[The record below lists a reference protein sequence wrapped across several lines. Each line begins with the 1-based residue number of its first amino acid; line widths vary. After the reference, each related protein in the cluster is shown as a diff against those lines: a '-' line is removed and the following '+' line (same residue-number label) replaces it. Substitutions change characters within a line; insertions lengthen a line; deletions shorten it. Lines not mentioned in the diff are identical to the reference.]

1 MFSAHDP
8 GASFWGVL
16 INSDKSPAPLL
27 EQLCLEIAHII
38 SSFDDYAT
46 TDLTPERLATFYRK
60 VGGNY
65 DVLFLQTKP
74 SALSFIYQRLG
85 CFHSIQPTTDA
96 YKPPAI
102 PALQPNG
109 FVRWQT
115 IQLLLDPDEHCRY
128 LQNAVDIWE
137 IENPNGGTFP
147 KTIPREAFPESP
159 DREMVE
165 WHETVSRR
173 FEMDYVK
180 KNILRASPP
189 NFGTYHYHFSHHQ
202 KDEPGGSK
210 ETNTFPSRR
219 RTTAQRAHVTP
230 DEPAPSSRHQRR
242 RSAEFPNSSTR
253 RVQSTYFRPPPPP
266 PPPPPE
272 FAPSPRAPSPPMW
285 TKSSPKAR
293 GRERGPTVSRPVS
306 PTTVPGHNSSDAS
319 SEDSIAAAQE
329 AANRHNSRHLRP
341 THSHSNHA
349 RRHSHE
355 AYARKPQR
363 DLSPEAQRR
372 TYTHR
377 DMFNSHSG
385 RPYDSDG
392 GRRTRPARAYAEEPI
407 MHPRTPGPMFHEHAF
422 NDPPVMPHNQDL
434 PRYSHPHS
442 HAHPPPPPRYVN
454 MNINNPYVGRPHPD
468 IDMCAG
474 VDDHRRSYRVPNANS
489 GYPSPGVSGR
499 TARYP
504 PREGEGTY
512 RSPRWAN
519 PVPPPARGIPVG
531 MPDMEY
537 PMRSRRSMYDR

>member
-1 MFSAHDP
+1 MFSARDP

-16 INSDKSPAPLL
+16 INPDKSPAPLL
-27 EQLCLEIAHII
+27 EQLCLEIAQII

-46 TDLTPERLATFYRK
+46 ADLTPERMATFYRK

-65 DVLFLQTKP
+65 DVLFLQTKS

-96 YKPPAI
+96 YKPPSV

-128 LQNAVDIWE
+128 LQSAVELWDIA
-137 IENPNGGTFP
+137 NPNGGTFP

-159 DREMVE
+159 DPEMVE

-189 NFGTYHYHFSHHQ
+189 NFGTYHYQFSNQH
-202 KDEPGGSK
+202 KDEAPSPK
-210 ETNTFPSRR
+210 ETKAFPSRR

-230 DEPAPSSRHQRR
+230 EEPAPSSRHQRR
-242 RSAEFPNSSTR
+242 RSAGIPTSTR
-253 RVQSTYFRPPPPP
+253 RVQSTYFSPPPPSP
-266 PPPPPE
+266 QE
-272 FAPSPRAPSPPMW
+272 FEPSPRAPSPPMW
-285 TKSSPKAR
+285 AKSSPKAR
-293 GRERGPTVSRPVS
+293 GRERGATFSRPVS
-306 PTTVPGHNSSDAS
+306 PTTSPGHNPSDAS
-319 SEDSIAAAQE
+319 SEDSLAAAQE
-329 AANRHNSRHLRP
+329 AANRHNSRHLHP
-341 THSHSNHA
+341 THPHSSHA

-363 DLSPEAQRR
+363 ELSPEAHRR

-377 DMFNSHSG
+377 DMLNSHSG

-407 MHPRTPGPMFHEHAF
+407 MQPRTPAPIFHDHPF
-422 NDPPVMPHNQDL
+422 NDPPVMPVNQEL
-434 PRYSHPHS
+434 PRYSHPHPHS
-442 HAHPPPPPRYVN
+442 HPPPPPRYVN
-454 MNINNPYVGRPHPD
+454 MSMNNPYVGRPHPD
-468 IDMCAG
+468 VDMCTPA
-474 VDDHRRSYRVPNANS
+474 DDARRSYRPSNPS
-489 GYPSPGVSGR
+489 PGYPSPGVSDR
-499 TARYP
+499 TARYSG
-504 PREGEGTY
+504 RDGGGAY
-512 RSPRWAN
+512 RSPRWAQ
-519 PVPPPARGIPVG
+519 PAPPPARGVPVG

-537 PMRSRRSMYDR
+537 PVRSRRSMYDR

>member
-1 MFSAHDP
+1 MCSAHDP

-27 EQLCLEIAHII
+27 EQLCLEIAHKI

-46 TDLTPERLATFYRK
+46 ADLTPERLASFYRK

-85 CFHSIQPTTDA
+85 CFHSIQPTNDA

-128 LQNAVDIWE
+128 LQNAVELWD
-137 IENPNGGTFP
+137 IENPSGGTFP
-147 KTIPREAFPESP
+147 KTIPRGAFPKSP
-159 DREMVE
+159 DPEMVE

-189 NFGTYHYHFSHHQ
+189 SFGTYHSQFSNHQ
-202 KDEPGGSK
+202 KDEAPSPK
-210 ETNTFPSRR
+210 EKKTFPSRR
-219 RTTAQRAHVTP
+219 KTTAQRAHVTP
-230 DEPAPSSRHQRR
+230 EEPAPSSRHQRR
-242 RSAEFPNSSTR
+242 RSGEVPSSSTR
-253 RVQSTYFRPPPPP
+253 RVQSTYFSP

-272 FAPSPRAPSPPMW
+272 FASPSPRAPSPPMW
-285 TKSSPKAR
+285 AKSSPKAQ
-293 GRERGPTVSRPVS
+293 GRERGPTFSRPVS
-306 PTTVPGHNSSDAS
+306 PTTVPGHNPSDAS

-329 AANRHNSRHLRP
+329 AANRYNSRHLRP
-341 THSHSNHA
+341 SHSHSSHA

-355 AYARKPQR
+355 AYARKPPR

-377 DMFNSHSG
+377 ETSNCHSG

-407 MHPRTPGPMFHEHAF
+407 MHPRTPGPIFYESAF
-422 NDPPVMPHNQDL
+422 NDPPVMPINQEL
-434 PRYSHPHS
+434 PRYPHPRS

-454 MNINNPYVGRPHPD
+454 MNVNHPYVGRAHPD
-468 IDMCAG
+468 SDM
-474 VDDHRRSYRVPNANS
+474 RVPVDETRRGYRASNANP
-489 GYPSPGVSGR
+489 GYPNPGVSDH
-499 TARYP
+499 TARYSG
-504 PREGEGTY
+504 RDDGGAY

-519 PVPPPARGIPVG
+519 PVPPPTRGIPVG
-531 MPDMEY
+531 MPEMEY
-537 PMRSRRSMYDR
+537 PVRSRRSMYDR